1 VTDRALR
8 LALRV
13 VALAGIGVAGYLTYV
28 HYDEGALICTTGGCE
43 QVQQSDYA
51 ELAGIPVALLGLL
64 AWVAVLVLVA
74 WDSPLARALT
84 AGVALVAAAFAV
96 YLVVLQ
102 LFVIDA
108 ICVWCMVN
116 DVVLIPL
123 LAVLSLLRLRTPA
136 AAPSR

>member
-8 LALRV
+8 LALAV
-13 VALAGIGVAGYLTYV
+13 VALAGIGVAGYLTYT
-28 HYDEGALICTTGGCE
+28 HYDEGALICTSGGCE
-43 QVQQSDYA
+43 QVQQSEYA

-64 AWVAVLVLVA
+64 SWVGVLALVA
-74 WDSPLARALT
+74 WDTPLARALT

-116 DVVLIPL
+116 DVVLTPL
-123 LAVLSLLRLRTPA
+123 LVVLSLLRLRTPA
-136 AAPSR
+136 AVASA

>member
-8 LALRV
+8 LALGV

>member
-1 VTDRALR
+1 MTDRALR
-8 LALRV
+8 LALAV
-13 VALAGIGVAGYLTYV
+13 VALAGVGVAGYLTYV
-28 HYDEGALICTTGGCE
+28 HYDESALICTTGGCE

-64 AWVAVLVLVA
+64 TWIAVLVLVA

-84 AGVALVAAAFAV
+84 AGIALVAAAFAV

-108 ICVWCMVN
+108 VCVWCMVN
-116 DVVLIPL
+116 DVVLVPL
-123 LAVLSLLRLRTPA
+123 LTVLSLLRLRATA
-136 AAPSR
+136 AVTSP

>member
-8 LALRV
+8 LALGV

-136 AAPSR
+136 AAPSP